1 MIKKSAM
8 VLLALVVLMVM
19 VSGCTTNTNS
29 TPHNTQNISNQSN
42 NNSNNTNTTNNTNLI
57 SAEKAKSI
65 AQQYVEEPGVTAGTP
80 VLQTLNG
87 TKVYIVPL
95 IQNGQT
101 VGEIEIDAVTG
112 KNLGGAGGAP

>member
-1 MIKKSAM
+1 MIKKSTLA
-8 VLLALVVLMVM
+8 LLALIVLMVI
-19 VSGCTTNTNS
+19 VSGCTTNTNN
-29 TPHNTQNISNQSN
+29 TPNNTKNISNQSN
-42 NNSNNTNTTNNTNLI
+42 NNNNITNNTNNTNLI

-65 AQQYVEEPGVTAGTP
+65 AQQYVEEPGVTTGTP

-95 IQNGQT
+95 LKNGQT

-112 KNLGGAGGAP
+112 ENLGGAGGAP